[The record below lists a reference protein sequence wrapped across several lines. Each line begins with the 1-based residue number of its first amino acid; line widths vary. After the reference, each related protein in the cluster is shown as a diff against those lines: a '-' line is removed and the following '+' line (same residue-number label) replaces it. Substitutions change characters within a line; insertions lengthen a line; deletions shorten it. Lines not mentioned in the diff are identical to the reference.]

1 MILIKTYIIK
11 LITEENKSKKN
22 KRDDMDRVKTGIAGL
37 DEMLNGGIPKR
48 RHVALYGGPGCG
60 KTSFCFEYL
69 YRGAEQGENGVY
81 ITLEE
86 TADDIV
92 ENMRNTFP
100 LLKNTEKFI
109 EEKKLEIIKPEK
121 FEMEEIAGI
130 LEDRI
135 TSNDVH
141 RAVID
146 SATMIKMSFGSDI
159 EYRQTLF
166 EFLSLLRN
174 LDCTT
179 ITTVEAVSAVKTEM
193 RFDIEHF
200 VMDGIINLYNL
211 DREDRRIRAL
221 EIFKMR
227 GTDHSREL
235 VPFKVT
241 PSGIKVYVGE
251 KVF

>member
-1 MILIKTYIIK
+1 MVL
-11 LITEENKSKKN
+11 E
-22 KRDDMDRVKTGIAGL
+22 RVKTGIEGL
-37 DEMLNGGIPKR
+37 DKMLNGGIPAR

-60 KTSFCFEYL
+60 KTSFGFEYI
-69 YRGAEQGENGVY
+69 YRGAKAGENGVY

-86 TADDIV
+86 TPDEILD
-92 ENMRNTFP
+92 NMRNTFP
-100 LLKNTEKFI
+100 MMSDVDSL
-109 EEKKLEIIKPEK
+109 
-121 FEMEEIAGI
+121 MEENKMEIAKPDKLGIEGVAEI

-135 TSNDVH
+135 VNNEAKRV
-141 RAVID
+141 VID
-146 SATMIKMSFGSDI
+146 SLTIVKVMTRDI
-159 EYRQTLF
+159 ADYRQTLF

-179 ITTVEAVSAVKTEM
+179 ITTVEASKISKESVEYE
-193 RFDIEHF
+193 IEHF

-211 DREDRRIRAL
+211 DRGDKRIRAL

-227 GTDHSREL
+227 GTKHSRDL

>member
-1 MILIKTYIIK
+1 M
-11 LITEENKSKKN
+11 E
-22 KRDDMDRVKTGIAGL
+22 RVKTGIEGL
-37 DEMLNGGIPKR
+37 DEMLNGGVPAK

-60 KTSFCFEYL
+60 KTSFGFEYI
-69 YRGAEQGENGVY
+69 YRGAKNGEPGVY

-86 TADDIV
+86 TPEDIY
-92 ENMRNTFP
+92 ENMETTFP
-100 LLKNTEKFI
+100 DMEDLEMLKEQGSMEIVKPDTLGI
-109 EEKKLEIIKPEK
+109 EGVAE
-121 FEMEEIAGI
+121 I

-135 TSNDVH
+135 VNKGVK

-146 SATMIKMSFGSDI
+146 SLTIVKVMTKDVS

-179 ITTVEAVSAVKTEM
+179 ITAVEASKVRKEM
-193 RFDIEHF
+193 IEFEIEHF

-211 DREDRRIRAL
+211 DRGDKRIRAL

-227 GTDHSREL
+227 GTKHSREL

>member
-1 MILIKTYIIK
+1 MRNVCLPLGGGKGTNDH
-11 LITEENKSKKN
+11 LGGRME
-22 KRDDMDRVKTGIAGL
+22 RVKTGITGL
-37 DEMLNGGIPKR
+37 DEMLNGGIPAR
-48 RHVALYGGPGCG
+48 RHVAVYGGPGSG
-60 KTSFCFEYL
+60 KTSFCFEFL
-69 YRGAEQGENGVY
+69 YHGAKMGQSSLF
-81 ITLEE
+81 ISLEE
-86 TADDIV
+86 TVSDIT

-100 LLKNTEKFI
+100 MITDVDKLM
-109 EEKKLEIIKPEK
+109 EENMLEIVKPDRLD
-121 FEMEEIAGI
+121 MESVANV
-130 LEDRI
+130 LEERI
-135 TSNDVH
+135 TSNNLQ

-146 SATMIKMSFGSDI
+146 SATMIRMAFAGEL

-174 LDCTT
+174 LDVTT
-179 ITTVEAVSAVKTEM
+179 LTTVEATTSKREEM
-193 RFDIEHF
+193 KFDIEHF

-211 DREDRRIRAL
+211 GQDDRRIRAL

-227 GTDHSREL
+227 GTDHSRDL

>member
-1 MILIKTYIIK
+1 M
-11 LITEENKSKKN
+11 E
-22 KRDDMDRVKTGIAGL
+22 RVETGISGL
-37 DEMLNGGIPKR
+37 DEMLNGGIPAR
-48 RHVALYGGPGCG
+48 RHVALYGGPGSG
-60 KTSFCFEYL
+60 KTSFGFEYL
-69 YRGAEQGENGVY
+69 YRGAKKGENGVY

-86 TADDIV
+86 TYDDIV
-92 ENMRNTFP
+92 NNMKMTFP
-100 LLKNTEKFI
+100 MFTDVPKLVKS
-109 EEKKLEIIKPEK
+109 KKLNIVKPDRLEL
-121 FEMEEIAGI
+121 EEVASI
-130 LEDRI
+130 LEVQI
-135 TSNDVH
+135 TDNDVS

-146 SATMIKMSFGSDI
+146 SATMIRMAFQSEI

-174 LDCTT
+174 LDCTS
-179 ITTVEAVSAVKTEM
+179 ITTLEASSPVKSEIT
-193 RFDIEHF
+193 FDIEHF

-227 GTDHSREL
+227 GTNHSRDL

>member
-1 MILIKTYIIK
+1 M
-11 LITEENKSKKN
+11 E
-22 KRDDMDRVKTGIAGL
+22 RVKTGIAGL
-37 DEMLNGGIPKR
+37 DEMINGGIPRR
-48 RHVALYGGPGCG
+48 RHIAIYGGPGCG
-60 KTSFCFEYL
+60 KTSFGFEFV
-69 YRGAEQGENGVY
+69 YRGAQNGENGIY

-86 TADDIV
+86 TADDIM
-92 ENMRNTFP
+92 ENMKNTFP
-100 LLKNTEKFI
+100 MLTDVPKMVKD
-109 EEKKLEIIKPEK
+109 KKIEIIKPEK
-121 FEMEEIAGI
+121 FELEEIANI
-130 LEDRI
+130 IEERI
-135 TSNDVH
+135 TENDVK

-146 SATMIKMSFGSDI
+146 SATMIRMSFGTDL

-179 ITTVEAVSAVKTEM
+179 MTTVEASTAVKAEM
-193 RFDIEHF
+193 HYDIEHF

-221 EIFKMR
+221 EVFKMR
-227 GTDHSREL
+227 GTDHSRDL

>member
-1 MILIKTYIIK
+1 
-11 LITEENKSKKN
+11 
-22 KRDDMDRVKTGIAGL
+22 MDRVKTGIAGL
-37 DEMLNGGIPKR
+37 DEMLNGGIPAR
-48 RHVALYGGPGCG
+48 RHVAIYGGPGSG
-60 KTSFCFEYL
+60 KTSFGFEFL
-69 YRGAEQGENGVY
+69 YRGAQAGETGVY
-81 ITLEE
+81 ISLEE
-86 TADDIV
+86 TVDDIK

-100 LLKNTEKFI
+100 MMTDVDKLVDSN
-109 EEKKLEIIKPEK
+109 KLEIVKPDRL
-121 FEMEEIAGI
+121 EMEEVANI

-135 TSNDVH
+135 TSNNIT

-146 SATMIKMSFGSDI
+146 SATMIRMAFAGEL

-179 ITTVEAVSAVKTEM
+179 LTTVEANTSKREEM
-193 RFDIEHF
+193 KYNIEHF

-227 GTDHSREL
+227 GTDHSRDL